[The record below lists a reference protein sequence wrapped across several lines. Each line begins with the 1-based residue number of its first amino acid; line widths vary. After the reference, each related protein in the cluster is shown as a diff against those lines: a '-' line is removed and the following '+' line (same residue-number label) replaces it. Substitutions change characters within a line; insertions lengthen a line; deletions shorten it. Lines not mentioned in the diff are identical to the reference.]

1 MNHAIK
7 IDGYPS
13 VIVTFEEKKVQ
24 QLTPQGLRETDVV
37 ECYITKADGLTGL
50 GFGVSIRA
58 AEDVPD
64 RYEGFRLA
72 LKRAAHS
79 AFDGDKAVVDQ
90 LRQQLFHAMN
100 RLVEV
105 APKRTPEEEKELADL
120 RKGQDRTER
129 IAPKTCRR
137 GKECWFCVR
146 RLARIDELERKAAA

>member
-7 IDGYPS
+7 VDGYPS

-58 AEDVPD
+58 VEDTPD
-64 RYEGFRLA
+64 WYEGYRQA

-79 AFDGDKAVVDQ
+79 AFDGDKVVIDQ
-90 LRQQLFHAMN
+90 LRQQLFQAMN

-105 APKRTPEEEKELADL
+105 APVGLTPEEEEELVGLRLQKEA
-120 RKGQDRTER
+120 
-129 IAPKTCRR
+129 IAPS
-137 GKECWFCVR
+137 GQFCPEADNCPVCNHIR
-146 RLARIDELERKAAA
+146 YRLEELERKAAA